1 MRCVYKVKSL
11 LALRILC
18 TGSEDSHRGGG
29 RISQPSLFSA
39 ATSLRSQTSLQMAWE
54 THMQALLQKW
64 ISESALGKKRNL
76 FAGFIFLGWFIWQG
90 PILYI
95 ILEFQNLF
103 YLQRSLLKKK
113 KNKEKIKERL
123 CMLLPMRC
131 FLNSELCLFIFW
143 PRDYTGS
150 RTGAEQSY
158 IPSCGS
164 PICTT
169 NP

>member
-39 ATSLRSQTSLQMAWE
+39 ASSLRSQTSLQMAWE

-113 KNKEKIKERL
+113 KKQRKNKRETMYVTPHAMLSKLWALPFYFLTPRL
-123 CMLLPMRC
+123 HRQQ
-131 FLNSELCLFIFW
+131 NRGWAELH
-143 PRDYTGS
+143 
-150 RTGAEQSY
+150 
-158 IPSCGS
+158 
-164 PICTT
+164 PIMWESDLHY
-169 NP
+169 